1 MKKRFF
7 RILSA
12 LLVLTALLPMTT
24 ARADVISEPNDSF
37 VKRHEDECDYQ
48 QYRSY
53 LVNSPEGY
61 AALWDSPAS
70 SRQRETLANGRS
82 VAGSWL
88 YTDEKGETWLLVE
101 SAVNGSWKERG
112 WIRLSECVPALDAV
126 AFNER
131 HFGEYTEYDGSF
143 DEALSRLET
152 VVVWTYPCSGVVAY
166 KNLETRALLDGRS
179 IHSCWRD
186 PEGRVWGY
194 SGYVRGDRN
203 VWICLSD
210 PTGTDIPANPDVL
223 PRLETMY
230 PPAEKVPSPRSGVT
244 GTAIALVAGLAA
256 VTAGLLW
263 FFFARRKKSGK

>member
-1 MKKRFF
+1 MKKRIF
-7 RILSA
+7 RVLSI
-12 LLVLTALLPMTT
+12 LLVLTALLPTA
-24 ARADVISEPNDSF
+24 ARADVISEPDDDF

-61 AALWDSPAS
+61 AALWESPES

-82 VAGSWL
+82 VAGNWL
-88 YTDEKGETWLLVE
+88 YTDGKGETWLLVE
-101 SAVNGSWKERG
+101 NAVSGSWRERG

-126 AFNER
+126 AFEER

-152 VVVWTYPCSGVVAY
+152 VVVWTYPCSGVMAY
-166 KNLETRALLDGRS
+166 KRLETRAVLDGGS
-179 IHSCWRD
+179 LHYCWRD
-186 PEGRVWGY
+186 PKGRVWGY

-210 PTGTDIPANPDVL
+210 PTSTSIPADGSVL
-223 PRLETMY
+223 KRLETIY
-230 PPAEKVPSPRSGVT
+230 PPADEIPAPNKSGVT
-244 GTAIALVAGLAA
+244 WTAAALVAGLAV